1 MEEKGSMVSEQLS
14 VGIEIPV
21 EVKEEKKIWK
31 NASRFYQI
39 CLYFSVFYVFCLFDN
54 PIGITYP
61 VYMAGFLV
69 IYQKL
74 MKYEEQKLKKDS
86 VFYMISMIL
95 LSVSTCLTD
104 NTWIIWFNKI
114 GIWLLFGIMV
124 LHNSYE
130 DKEWKF
136 TKYLGSMYLFLFHII
151 ENLFSAFSHKKLWK
165 TEREKSRS
173 FQITYILMGI
183 GISIP
188 LLCVILSLLIS
199 ADAVFSNL
207 VGRIVYIV
215 FREIIIPAKLIRIFL
230 MLFLSFLFFYSLF
243 FCISQKELDPEQKD
257 RRSQEPLIGIT
268 FLSLIAVVYLIFC
281 GIQISYVFTNG
292 IHLPSGYTYSTYARQ
307 GFFQL
312 LFVCIINLVLALTC
326 LGVFQENKIL
336 KILLTFISGCTYIM
350 IISSAYRM
358 LLYIGAYQLT
368 RLRILVLAAL
378 LVLAILLGGVIRSIY
393 KEKFPLFKFSTIVV
407 TVVYVVLSLSRI
419 DAIIA
424 TYNISKVGLNITYEN
439 QYITTLSTDAA
450 GIYAE
455 ALASCDEI
463 TPLAKE
469 KLDTYFCR
477 IRNRERIGIR
487 NFNLSRYLGQKA
499 AEKVSSYF

>member
-1 MEEKGSMVSEQLS
+1 
-14 VGIEIPV
+14 
-21 EVKEEKKIWK
+21 
-31 NASRFYQI
+31 
-39 CLYFSVFYVFCLFDN
+39 
-54 PIGITYP
+54 
-61 VYMAGFLV
+61 
-69 IYQKL
+69 
-74 MKYEEQKLKKDS
+74 MKYEEQQLKRDS
-86 VFYMISMIL
+86 VFYIISIIL

-136 TKYLGSMYLFLFHII
+136 TKYLGCMYLFLFHII
-151 ENLFSAFSHKKLWK
+151 ENLFSAFSHRKLWK

-173 FQITYILMGI
+173 SQVTYILMGI

-188 LLCVILSLLIS
+188 LLSIILSLLVS

-207 VGRIVYIV
+207 VGRIVYVI
-215 FREIIIPAKLIRIFL
+215 FREIIIPTKLIRMFL

-243 FCISQKELDPEQKD
+243 FCISQKELNPEQKD

-292 IHLPSGYTYSTYARQ
+292 IRLPLGYTYSTYARQ

-312 LFVCIINLVLALTC
+312 LFVCIINLVLVLTC
-326 LGVFQENKIL
+326 LGLFRENKIL
-336 KILLTFISGCTYIM
+336 KMLLTFISGCTYIM

-407 TVVYVVLSLSRI
+407 TAVYVVISLSRI
-419 DAIIA
+419 DAVIA
-424 TYNISKVGLNITYEN
+424 SYNISKVGLNITYEN

-450 GIYAE
+450 GIYAD
-455 ALASCDEI
+455 ALVSCDEV
-463 TPLAKE
+463 TELARE
-469 KLDTYFCR
+469 KLDFYFR
-477 IRNRERIGIR
+477 QINNQEKIGIR
-487 NFNLSRYLGQKA
+487 NFNLSRYLGQRA
-499 AEKVSSYF
+499 AEQYFHS

>member
-1 MEEKGSMVSEQLS
+1 MEEKK
-14 VGIEIPV
+14 
-21 EVKEEKKIWK
+21 KELWK
-31 NASRFYQI
+31 NASRFYKI
-39 CLYFSVFYVFCLFDN
+39 CLIFSVFYVFCLFDN

-61 VYMAGFLV
+61 VFTIGFLFL
-69 IYQKL
+69 YFKL
-74 MKYEEQKLKKDS
+74 MKYEEQILKKDS
-86 VFYMISMIL
+86 TFYTTSIIL
-95 LSVSTCLTD
+95 LSISICLTD
-104 NTWIIWFNKI
+104 NSWIIWFNKI

-130 DKEWKF
+130 DREWKF
-136 TKYLGSMYLFLFHII
+136 TKYLGSMYLFFFHII
-151 ENLFSAFSHKKLWK
+151 VNSFSAFSHKKIWK
-165 TEREKSRS
+165 TEKDKSRS
-173 FQITYILMGI
+173 SQITYILMGI

-188 LLCVILSLLIS
+188 LLSVILSLLVS

-207 VGRIVYIV
+207 VGRIIYIV
-215 FREIIIPAKLIRIFL
+215 FREIIIPTKLIRMFL
-230 MLFLSFLFFYSLF
+230 MFFLGFLFFYSLF
-243 FCISQKELDPEQKD
+243 YCISQKELDPQQKD
-257 RRSQEPLIGIT
+257 RRTQEPLIAIT
-268 FLSLIAVVYLIFC
+268 FLLLIAVVYLIFC

-292 IHLPSGYTYSTYARQ
+292 ICLPSGYTYSTYARQ

-312 LFVCIINLVLALTC
+312 LFVCIINLALVLTC
-326 LGVFQENKIL
+326 LGIFRENKLL
-336 KILLTFISGCTYIM
+336 KMILTFISGCTYIM

-378 LVLAILLGGVIRSIY
+378 LVLAILLGGVMRSIY
-393 KEKFPLFKFSTIVV
+393 KETFPLFRFSTFVV
-407 TVVYVVLSLSRI
+407 TAIYIVLSLSRI

-424 TYNISKVGLNITYEN
+424 SYYISEVGLNITPEN
-439 QYITTLSTDAA
+439 QYITTLSADAA
-450 GIYAE
+450 GVYAD

-477 IRNRERIGIR
+477 IRSQERIGIR

-499 AEKVSSYF
+499 AENVSSYF